1 MRQRRLIGL
10 AYGGSNRGM
19 KSDKSPRLKG
29 GNEKR
34 RLLIV
39 GWDGADWDI
48 LDDLAARGCLP
59 CVTSLVETGARGVL
73 QSVIPSHSW
82 AAWPT
87 FLTGEDP
94 PGHGVFDF
102 VERDPAQ
109 PGRRVP
115 VTSASIKAPTFLEYL
130 SEAGREVRVGN
141 VPVAYPPIPVKGRM
155 ISGVAV
161 PPGGEFVHPKEWGE
175 ELQRR
180 APFPVNGLEW
190 LNFEHDP
197 ESLLEEARLLIE
209 QRTDAYE
216 VLLEGSWDTAVCIYV
231 EPDRLQHAFG
241 AYLLPSHPDHKA
253 LAASKVGELL
263 RNVYELLDAS
273 TARLLKAAG
282 PGTSLVLMSDHGFRP
297 ITRQLDLNQL
307 LKHLGFASG
316 ARSATATTAL
326 RQSSVA
332 RRLKRTKVA
341 APLRRKVKMPS
352 TLDWARTRAYKATT
366 GGGLSLNLKGREPNG
381 IVEPDDYERI
391 RSELSAALLAFVDP
405 ETGEKPIAETYNRES
420 LYEGPYLHLAPD
432 LFVKAG
438 DLWGMSSTS
447 KSNGLSS
454 STTWPT
460 GRHRRAGIIL
470 AHGPH
475 IAPGDLGERHL
486 HDIAPTALAFYG
498 LRAPSSAG
506 SPIEELSGAAGAEV
520 TVGALGDIR
529 RQSELTNEEQQQITD
544 HLRDLGYIE

>member
-1 MRQRRLIGL
+1 MAG
-10 AYGGSNRGM
+10 AGASGA
-19 KSDKSPRLKG
+19 DK
-29 GNEKR
+29 

-48 LDDLAARGCLP
+48 LNDLSARGCLP
-59 CVTSLVETGARGVL
+59 HISSLIESGARGVL

-102 VERDPAQ
+102 VERDPAR
-109 PGRRVP
+109 PGMRLP

-141 VPVAYPPIPVKGRM
+141 VPVAYPPIPVNGKM

-161 PPGGEFVHPKEWGE
+161 PPGGEFVHPLDWAP
-175 ELQRR
+175 ELERR

-190 LNFEHDP
+190 MNYEHDP
-197 ESLLEEARLLIE
+197 ESLLEEARQLIE
-209 QRTDAYE
+209 QRTASFE
-216 VLLEGSWDTAVCIYV
+216 VLLEGNWDTAACIYV

-241 AYLLPSHPDHKA
+241 AYLLPSHPDHEK
-253 LAASKVGELL
+253 LAASKLGESL
-263 RNVYELLDAS
+263 RDVYRLLDAC
-273 TARLLKAAG
+273 TERLSRAAG
-282 PGTSLVLMSDHGFRP
+282 PETAVILMSDHGFRP
-297 ITRQLDLNQL
+297 ITRQLDLNRL

-332 RRLKRTKVA
+332 KLLKRTKVA

-352 TLDWARTRAYKATT
+352 TLDWSRTRAYKATT
-366 GGGLSLNLKGREPNG
+366 GGGLSLNLKGREPHG
-381 IVEPDDYERI
+381 IVEPQDYERV
-391 RSELSAALLAFVDP
+391 RSELSAALLEYVDP
-405 ETGEKPIAETYNRES
+405 ESGERPIAETFARES
-420 LYEGPYLHLAPD
+420 LYEGPFLHLAPD
-432 LFVKAG
+432 LFVKASE
-438 DLWGMSSTS
+438 LWGMSASS
-447 KSNGLSS
+447 QGNGLSS
-454 STTWPT
+454 YTRWPT
-460 GRHRRAGIIL
+460 GRHRRAGIIV
-470 AHGPH
+470 ANGPH
-475 IAPGDLGERHL
+475 VVPGDLGVRHL
-486 HDIAPTALAFYG
+486 RDIAPTALAFHG

-506 SPIEELSGAAGAEV
+506 SPIQEISGSSGHEV
-520 TVGALGDIR
+520 TVSPIRDSR